1 MRILCI
7 ADIHGH
13 AKPLRQV
20 LAFGKAQGCS
30 VVLAAGDLCFPGPDP
45 LEAWKLLMTVRAHCV
60 QGVSDRALAVVD
72 PDALPVQDDH
82 QAERVA
88 RFRAT
93 REALGE
99 VIVKRLGKL
108 PATFRMSLED
118 GGELLLVHGSPVD
131 PTTSI
136 THDMDDEEVLALL
149 GDEPADVVVCG
160 GSHVPFE
167 RELAPTRIIGVGS
180 VGESPTP
187 GVAHA
192 VILDTSSSGVHSQI
206 LQLVLED
213 KETRNEEANEARLP
227 PQGGGPSGV

>member
-30 VVLAAGDLCFPGPDP
+30 VVLTAGDLCFPGPEP
-45 LEAWKLLMTVRAHCV
+45 LETWKLLMAVRAHCV
-60 QGVSDRALAVVD
+60 QGVSDRALALID
-72 PDALPVQDDH
+72 PDTLPTDDEH
-82 QAERVA
+82 QTERVA

-118 GGELLLVHGSPVD
+118 GGELLLVHGSPAD
-131 PTTSI
+131 PTSSI

-149 GDEPADVVVCG
+149 GDEPADIVVCG
-160 GSHVPFE
+160 GGHVPFE
-167 RELAPTRIIGVGS
+167 REIAPTRVIGVGS
-180 VGESPTP
+180 IGESPTA

-192 VILDTSSSGVHSQI
+192 VILDTSSSGVQSQI

-213 KETRNEEANEARLP
+213 TETKNETSDAKTQDGDA
-227 PQGGGPSGV
+227 SGV

>member
-13 AKPLRQV
+13 AGPLRKV
-20 LAFGKAQGCS
+20 LAFGKAQGCT
-30 VVLAAGDLCFPGPDP
+30 VVLAAGDLCFPGPEP
-45 LEAWKLLMTVRAHCV
+45 LETWKLLMGVRAHCV
-60 QGVSDRALAVVD
+60 QGVSDRALAMID
-72 PDALPVQDDH
+72 PDDLPIENDE
-82 QAERVA
+82 QAARVE

-99 VIVKRLGKL
+99 VIVKRLGRL
-108 PATFRMSLED
+108 PPTFRMSLED
-118 GGELLLVHGSPVD
+118 GGELLLVHGSPAD

-149 GDEPADVVVCG
+149 ADEPADIVVCG

-167 RELAPTRIIGVGS
+167 RVLEPTRVIAVGS
-180 VGESPTP
+180 VGESPTE

-192 VILDTSSSGVHSQI
+192 VILDTSSSGVQSQI
-206 LQLVLED
+206 LQLVLGHP
-213 KETRNEEANEARLP
+213 ETEEES
-227 PQGGGPSGV
+227 SGTPK